1 MTSPEPRTPAAHV
14 PALAALL
21 ASAGISNG
29 ERAALKRMALD
40 GPAPLA
46 LHRLLMAHVDDA
58 WQGERWL
65 ADWRAVVCALAIQR
79 DGGYNPATPFGH
91 ALAEARFAESRL
103 ERLLSARGDTSASGD
118 TLRALALRAARQVA
132 AKGIACD
139 WRTFAELLFTHDS
152 EYRERINTRIARDF
166 YRTLQSANREE

>member
-1 MTSPEPRTPAAHV
+1 MTNPEASTPAAHV

-21 ASAGISNG
+21 ASGGISNG

-46 LHRLLMAHVDDA
+46 LHRLLLAHVDDT

-65 ADWRAVVCALAIQR
+65 VDWRTVVCALAIQR
-79 DGGYNPATPFGH
+79 DGGFNPATPFGQ

-103 ERLLSARGDTSASGD
+103 ERLLSASGD

-139 WRTFAELLFTHDS
+139 WRTFAELLFTRDS
-152 EYRERINTRIARDF
+152 DYRERTNTCIARDF

>member
-1 MTSPEPRTPAAHV
+1 MTSSESRTPAAHV

-21 ASAGISNG
+21 VSAGISNG

-46 LHRLLMAHVDDA
+46 LHRLLLAHVDDA
-58 WQGERWL
+58 WQDERWL

-79 DGGYNPATPFGH
+79 DGGFNPAAPFGQ

-103 ERLLSARGDTSASGD
+103 ERLLAASGD

-139 WRTFAELLFTHDS
+139 WRTFAELLFTRDS

>member
-1 MTSPEPRTPAAHV
+1 MTNPDARSPAGHV

-21 ASAGISNG
+21 AGTGLSNG

-46 LHRLLMAHVDDA
+46 LHRLMLAHVDER

-65 ADWRAVVCALAIQR
+65 PEWRTVICALAIQR
-79 DGGYNPATPFGH
+79 DGGHNPAKPLGE

-103 ERLLSARGDTSASGD
+103 ERLLAASD
-118 TLRALALRAARQVA
+118 ETLRVLALRAARQVA

-139 WRTFAELLFTHDS
+139 WRSFADLVFARDPD
-152 EYRERINTRIARDF
+152 YRERTNIHIARDF
-166 YRTLQSANREE
+166 YRAQDKLKQSATREE

>member
-1 MTSPEPRTPAAHV
+1 MTNPELRTPAAHV

-21 ASAGISNG
+21 ASEGISNG

-46 LHRLLMAHVDDA
+46 LHRLLLAQVDDA

-65 ADWRAVVCALAIQR
+65 ADWRAIVCALAIQR
-79 DGGYNPATPFGH
+79 DGGFNPATPFGQ

-103 ERLLSARGDTSASGD
+103 ERLLFASGD
-118 TLRALALRAARQVA
+118 TLRVLALRAARQVA

-139 WRTFAELLFTHDS
+139 WRTFADLLFTRSPDI
-152 EYRERINTRIARDF
+152 RERINTNIARDF
-166 YRTLQSANREE
+166 YHALDKLKKSDNQEK

>member
-21 ASAGISNG
+21 KSAGISNG

-46 LHRLLMAHVDDA
+46 LHRLVLAHVDDA

-79 DGGYNPATPFGH
+79 DGGFNPATPFGR

-103 ERLLSARGDTSASGD
+103 ERLLAASGD

-139 WRTFAELLFTHDS
+139 WRTFAELLFTRDS
-152 EYRERINTRIARDF
+152 ENRERINTRIAREF
-166 YRTLQSANREE
+166 YRTLQSAIREE

>member
-1 MTSPEPRTPAAHV
+1 MTNPEVHTPAAHV

-46 LHRLLMAHVDDA
+46 LHRLLLTHVDDA

-65 ADWRAVVCALAIQR
+65 ADWRAVVCTLAIQR
-79 DGGYNPATPFGH
+79 DGGFNPAIPFGQ
-91 ALAEARFAESRL
+91 ALAKARFAESRL
-103 ERLLSARGDTSASGD
+103 ERLLSASGD
-118 TLRALALRAARQVA
+118 TLRALSLRAARQVA

-139 WRTFAELLFTHDS
+139 WRTFADLLFAS
-152 EYRERINTRIARDF
+152 NPESRERINIRIARDF
-166 YRTLQSANREE
+166 YRTLQSANQEK

>member
-1 MTSPEPRTPAAHV
+1 MTNPEARTPAAHV

-46 LHRLLMAHVDDA
+46 LHRLLLAHVDDT

-65 ADWRAVVCALAIQR
+65 VDWRTVVCALAIQR
-79 DGGYNPATPFGH
+79 DGGFNPATPFGQ

-103 ERLLSARGDTSASGD
+103 ERLLSASGD

-139 WRTFAELLFTHDS
+139 WRTFAELLFTRDS
-152 EYRERINTRIARDF
+152 DYRECTNTRIARDF

>member
-1 MTSPEPRTPAAHV
+1 MTNPEARTPAAHV

-46 LHRLLMAHVDDA
+46 LHRLLLAHVDDA
-58 WQGERWL
+58 WRGEHWL
-65 ADWRAVVCALAIQR
+65 SDWRAVLCALAIQR
-79 DGGYNPATPFGH
+79 DGGLNPATPFGQ

-103 ERLLSARGDTSASGD
+103 ERLLAASGD

-139 WRTFAELLFTHDS
+139 WRTFAELLFTRDS
-152 EYRERINTRIARDF
+152 DYRERINTRIARDF

>member
-1 MTSPEPRTPAAHV
+1 MTNLEPRTPAAQV
-14 PALAALL
+14 PTLAALL
-21 ASAGISNG
+21 VSAGISNG

-46 LHRLLMAHVDDA
+46 LHRLLLAHVDDA

-79 DGGYNPATPFGH
+79 DGGYNPATPFGQ

-103 ERLLSARGDTSASGD
+103 ERLLSASGD
-118 TLRALALRAARQVA
+118 TLRALALRAARQVE

-139 WRTFAELLFTHDS
+139 WRTFADLLFTRDS
-152 EYRERINTRIARDF
+152 DIRERINTRIARDF

>member
-1 MTSPEPRTPAAHV
+1 MTNPEARSPAAHV

-46 LHRLLMAHVDDA
+46 LHRLILAQVDEP

-65 ADWRAVVCALAIQR
+65 PAWRTVICALAIQR
-79 DGGYNPATPFGH
+79 DGGYDPATPFGE
-91 ALAEARFAESRL
+91 ALAEARFSESRL
-103 ERLLSARGDTSASGD
+103 ERLLAAGDD
-118 TLRALALRAARQVA
+118 TLRTLLLRAARQVA

-139 WRTFAELLFTHDS
+139 WRSFADLVFARDPDF
-152 EYRERINTRIARDF
+152 RERTNIRIARDF
-166 YRTLQSANREE
+166 YRALDKLKQSANREE

>member
-1 MTSPEPRTPAAHV
+1 MTNPEVRTPAAHV

-21 ASAGISNG
+21 ASAGLSNG

-46 LHRLLMAHVDDA
+46 LHRMLLAHVDDA

-65 ADWRAVVCALAIQR
+65 ADWRALICALAIQR
-79 DGGYNPATPFGH
+79 DGGFNPATPFGQ

-103 ERLLSARGDTSASGD
+103 ERLLSASDD

-139 WRTFAELLFTHDS
+139 WRTFAELLFTRDS

>member
-1 MTSPEPRTPAAHV
+1 MTNPEQRTPAAHV
-14 PALAALL
+14 PKLAALL

-46 LHRLLMAHVDDA
+46 LHRLLLAHVDDA
-58 WQGERWL
+58 WQGEHWL
-65 ADWRAVVCALAIQR
+65 SDWRAVLCALAIQR
-79 DGGYNPATPFGH
+79 DGRFDPARSFGR

-103 ERLLSARGDTSASGD
+103 ERLLAASGD

-139 WRTFAELLFTHDS
+139 WRTFADLLFSRSPDI
-152 EYRERINTRIARDF
+152 RERINTDIARDF
-166 YRTLQSANREE
+166 YRALDKLKKSANQEE

>member
-1 MTSPEPRTPAAHV
+1 MTNHEPRFPAEHV

-21 ASAGISNG
+21 ASAGMSNG

-46 LHRLLMAHVDDA
+46 LHRLMLAQVDES

-65 ADWRAVVCALAIQR
+65 PDWRVVICALATQR
-79 DGGYNPATPFGH
+79 DGGYNPATPFGK
-91 ALAEARFAESRL
+91 ALAEARFSESRL
-103 ERLLSARGDTSASGD
+103 ERLLAAGDN
-118 TLRALALRAARQVA
+118 TLRMLALRAARQVA

-139 WRTFAELLFTHDS
+139 WRSLVELVFARDPS
-152 EYRERINTRIARDF
+152 ARERINIRIARDF
-166 YRTLQSANREE
+166 YRAYEKLKKSDN

>member
-1 MTSPEPRTPAAHV
+1 MTNPEVRTPAAHV

-46 LHRLLMAHVDDA
+46 LHRLLLAHVDDT
-58 WQGERWL
+58 WQGEHWL
-65 ADWRAVVCALAIQR
+65 ADWRTVVCALAIQR
-79 DGGYNPATPFGH
+79 DGGFNPSTPFGQ

-103 ERLLSARGDTSASGD
+103 ERLLSASGD

-132 AKGIACD
+132 VKGIACD
-139 WRTFAELLFTHDS
+139 WRTFAELLFKDNS

>member
-1 MTSPEPRTPAAHV
+1 MTTPEVRAPAAHV
-14 PALAALL
+14 PALAQLL
-21 ASAGISNG
+21 ASDGIPNG

-46 LHRLLMAHVDDA
+46 LHRLLLRHIDET
-58 WQGERWL
+58 WQSETWL
-65 ADWRAVVCALAIQR
+65 ADWRALICALALQR
-79 DGGYNPATPFGH
+79 DGGFDPRLPFGQ

-103 ERLLSARGDTSASGD
+103 ERLLVAGDD

-139 WRTFAELLFTHDS
+139 WRQFAELLFS
-152 EYRERINTRIARDF
+152 RLPEARERINTRIARDF
-166 YRTLQSANREE
+166 YRHLKTMEE

>member
-14 PALAALL
+14 PTLAALL
-21 ASAGISNG
+21 VSAGISNG

-46 LHRLLMAHVDDA
+46 LHRLLLAHVDDA
-58 WQGERWL
+58 WQGEYWL
-65 ADWRAVVCALAIQR
+65 ADWRAVVCALTIQR
-79 DGGYNPATPFGH
+79 DGGFNPATPFGQ

-103 ERLLSARGDTSASGD
+103 ERLLAAGGD

-139 WRTFAELLFTHDS
+139 WRTFAELLFTRDS

>member
-1 MTSPEPRTPAAHV
+1 MTNPEARTPAAHV

-21 ASAGISNG
+21 ASTGISNG

-46 LHRLLMAHVDDA
+46 LHRLMLAQIDKS
-58 WQGERWL
+58 WQAEHWL
-65 ADWRAVVCALAIQR
+65 ADWRTVVCALAIQR
-79 DGGYNPATPFGH
+79 DGGYAPVTPFGQ

-103 ERLLSARGDTSASGD
+103 ERLLAASDD
-118 TLRALALRAARQVA
+118 TLRTLALRAARQVA

-139 WRTFAELLFTHDS
+139 WRTFADLMFARASDI
-152 EYRERINTRIARDF
+152 RERINTRIAHDF
-166 YRTLQSANREE
+166 YRTLDKLKQSANREE

>member
-1 MTSPEPRTPAAHV
+1 MTNPEARTPAAHV

-21 ASAGISNG
+21 ASAGISSG

-46 LHRLLMAHVDDA
+46 LHRLLLAHVDDA

-65 ADWRAVVCALAIQR
+65 ADWRAIVCALAIQR
-79 DGGYNPATPFGH
+79 DGGFNPATPLGQ

-103 ERLLSARGDTSASGD
+103 ERLLSASGD

-139 WRTFAELLFTHDS
+139 WRTFTELLFTRDP
-152 EYRERINTRIARDF
+152 EYREHINTRIARDF

>member
-1 MTSPEPRTPAAHV
+1 MTNPEARTPAAHV

-46 LHRLLMAHVDDA
+46 LHRLLLAHVDDT

-65 ADWRAVVCALAIQR
+65 VDWRTVVCALAIQR
-79 DGGYNPATPFGH
+79 DGGFNPATPFGQ

-103 ERLLSARGDTSASGD
+103 ERLLSASGD

-139 WRTFAELLFTHDS
+139 WRTFAELLFTRDS
-152 EYRERINTRIARDF
+152 DYRERTNTRIARDF